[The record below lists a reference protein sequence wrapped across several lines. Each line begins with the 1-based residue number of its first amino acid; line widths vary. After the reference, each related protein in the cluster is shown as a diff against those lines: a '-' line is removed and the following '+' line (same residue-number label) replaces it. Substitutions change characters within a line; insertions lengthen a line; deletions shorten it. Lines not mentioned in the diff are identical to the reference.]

1 MNKIKIISS
10 ILVVIF
16 LTTFSLAQQEP
27 PEVEIDIPRSS
38 KLWEKLEIEIH
49 YSQWTL
55 DPLKGLFED
64 ELIDELGN
72 EIRRELTNKVRDSH
86 QGIIQKNFQQNLL
99 FDSGGGNYGLELRY
113 YPGGKE
119 GAFSF
124 GVSLEKSKMRL
135 SVEGTVK
142 QEYEGSTYAEVD
154 SFGYIEI
161 NPWTTNISLCWD
173 LKPEWM
179 VSPFAVLG
187 FGLGNLSGE
196 IGYEYDGH
204 YKWAGP
210 DEVLKDSDQKYL
222 KQAEEDIDI
231 NLPNVILILQTHLGI
246 RFKFNQHLHLKIEAG
261 LWDGLL
267 FRGGVAFRL

>member
-55 DPLKGLFED
+55 DPLKGLFEK
-64 ELIDELGN
+64 ELIDELGD
-72 EIRRELTNKVRDSH
+72 EIRREMSNQIRESH
-86 QGIIQKNFQQNLL
+86 QGIVQKDFQQNLL
-99 FDSGGGNYGLELRY
+99 FDSGGFNYGLELRY

-161 NPWTTNISLCWD
+161 IPWTTNISLCWD

-187 FGLGNLSGE
+187 LGLGNLSGE

-204 YKWAGP
+204 YKWSGP
-210 DEVLKDSDQKYL
+210 NEVLKDSDQKGL

-231 NLPNVILILQTHLGI
+231 NLPNVILILQTHLGV
-246 RFKFNQHLHLKIEAG
+246 RVKFNQHLHLKIEAG

-267 FRGGVAFRL
+267 FRGGLAFRL